1 MVVVPG
7 ASVVVELGLIAVVGA
22 SVVDFCFSVVVVEA
36 TVVLAGAFELAD
48 VGILVVVVRGPL
60 EVANAVG
67 VASVHNWSTKAT
79 TKSPRKCFMTVG

>member
-7 ASVVVELGLIAVVGA
+7 ASVVVELGLIEVVGA
-22 SVVDFCFSVVVVEA
+22 SVVVVEA
-36 TVVLAGAFELAD
+36 MVVLAGAFELAD